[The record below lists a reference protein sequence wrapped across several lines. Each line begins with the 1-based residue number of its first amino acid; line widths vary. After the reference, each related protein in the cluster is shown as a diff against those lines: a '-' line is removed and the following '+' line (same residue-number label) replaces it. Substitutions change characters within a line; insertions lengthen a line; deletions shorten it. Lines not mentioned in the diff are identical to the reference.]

1 LLHKCIEAL
10 SCTGLFI
17 CWQYQ
22 EYVSPS
28 QLVKG
33 LAGGYFFTTFAKQKI
48 QLWEEVIKKPRKVKY
63 SKGLLEKQ
71 DLPVKRKLQ
80 VTNLRLKRKAKQLSG

>member
-1 LLHKCIEAL
+1 LKPCLVQGFSFAASAMHTI
-10 SCTGLFI
+10 
-17 CWQYQ
+17 
-22 EYVSPS
+22 SPP
-28 QLVKG
+28 QHVKG
-33 LAGGYFFTTFAKQKI
+33 IVGGYFFTTFAKQKI

-80 VTNLRLKRKAKQLSG
+80 VTNLRLKRKAKQLAG